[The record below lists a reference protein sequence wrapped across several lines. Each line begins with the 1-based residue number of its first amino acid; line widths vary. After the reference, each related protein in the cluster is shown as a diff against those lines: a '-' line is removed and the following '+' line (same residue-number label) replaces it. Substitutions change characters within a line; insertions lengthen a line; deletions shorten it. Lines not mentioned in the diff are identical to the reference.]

1 MIHRKAR
8 IMQLR
13 TAVPGLILLAAAAIA
28 GAQGYPNRPVRVV
41 IPFPPG
47 QATDLSARIVAERL
61 AQALGQPFVIV
72 NQPGAGGQTGTEAVT
87 KAAPDGYTLLGVG
100 SGPITVLPA
109 LQKVPYD
116 PVTQLSPVSLTSFVA
131 FALVA
136 SPAFPANSTAELIAT
151 IRAHPDKYTY
161 SSSGVGTTAN
171 LANESFNAI
180 AGLKA
185 RHVPFNGAPASLTAL
200 MGGHVDFTFE
210 SVPAVISFI
219 NSARLKTFGVS
230 TTRRLSA
237 LPEVPTIAE
246 SGGGDVTNFDMI
258 AWLGYMAP
266 AGLPA
271 EIANRL
277 AAEIAKILR
286 SPDVAERFRAL
297 GMEALWSTPAEMA
310 ATIRSDTERYG
321 AIAKK
326 ANIKIN

>member
-1 MIHRKAR
+1 MMRVLKSF
-8 IMQLR
+8 L
-13 TAVPGLILLAAAAIA
+13 GLILLAWAATV
-28 GAQGYPNRPVRVV
+28 GAQAYPNRPVRVV

-47 QATDLSARIVAERL
+47 QATDLSARIVADRL
-61 AQALGQPFVIV
+61 AQAMGQPFVIV

-136 SPAFPANSTAELIAT
+136 GSAFPATNTAELIAT
-151 IRAHPDKYTY
+151 IRANPDKYTY

-185 RHVPFNGAPASLTAL
+185 RHVPFNGATASLTAV

-210 SVPAVISFI
+210 SVPAVISFV
-219 NSARLKTFGVS
+219 NSARLKTYGVS
-230 TTRRLSA
+230 TTKRLSA
-237 LPEVPTIAE
+237 LPNVPTIAE
-246 SGGGDVTNFDMI
+246 SGGGDVSSYEMI

-266 AGLPA
+266 PGLPA
-271 EIANRL
+271 DIANRL
-277 AAEIAKILR
+277 SAEITKILK
-286 SPDVAERFRAL
+286 SPDVAEKFRTL
-297 GMEALWSTPAEMA
+297 GMETLWSTPAEMA
-310 ATIRSDTERYG
+310 ATIRRDIERYG
-321 AIAKK
+321 AIAKR